1 MGKGSLS
8 VIAGGIDGD
17 TLQPGLG
24 QTEPARGQSG
34 EISGA
39 EIGKSYRAGD
49 VGSDVCRFWTVTG
62 LAKSPRLKPQGIGPT
77 SLIALINAAFF
88 CPTDLISQGYGRG
101 CVPWKGCEESHH
113 DMKNTS
119 FP

>member
-49 VGSDVCRFWTVTG
+49 VGSDVCTVQVLDCHGTG
-62 LAKSPRLKPQGIGPT
+62 KVTQAQAAGNRTDKPN
-77 SLIALINAAFF
+77 SA
-88 CPTDLISQGYGRG
+88 D
-101 CVPWKGCEESHH
+101 
-113 DMKNTS
+113 
-119 FP
+119 